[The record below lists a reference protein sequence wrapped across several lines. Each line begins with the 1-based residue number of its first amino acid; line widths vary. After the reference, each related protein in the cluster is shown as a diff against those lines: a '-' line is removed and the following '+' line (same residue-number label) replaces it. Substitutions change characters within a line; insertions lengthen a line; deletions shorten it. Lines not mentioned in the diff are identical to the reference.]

1 MYSAVN
7 HTIMISFVS
16 VKTILRQMSR
26 FITSIILCLAA
37 AGSALAQINTDQVLR
52 IGRNALYFED
62 YVLSIQY
69 FNQVIAAK
77 PYLAQPYFFRALA
90 KYNLDD
96 FRGAEEDASIAIEH
110 NPFITD
116 AYELRGVV
124 RQNLGKTRDAID
136 DYTHALTLLPEN
148 RSILFNKALA
158 QEEMKDYD
166 GAEHSFATLLKA
178 YPGFDGGYIGRAKLL
193 LSKGD
198 TIKALA
204 DINKALEINKNAVN
218 GYVLRADIAINAHKD
233 YKNALADMDEAIR
246 LQPRYAGYFIN
257 RAFLRYKLDDYFGA
271 MSDYDYA
278 IQLDPGNYMAHYNRA
293 LLRVE
298 VHDYN
303 RAIDD
308 LNHVLA
314 FRPTDY
320 RALYNRALV
329 YRQIGDYKN
338 ALADINQVIDAV
350 PDLAAAIFVRGD
362 IRQSMGD
369 KSAQSDFKKSLELA
383 KQRIKRN
390 SGKNP
395 EVEELFAESDADS
408 ESEPQEVIA
417 SRFSSLLT
425 IADNS
430 SVEHEYN
437 NKSIRGKVQDRN
449 VSIEMEPM
457 FELSY
462 YTSPTEL
469 KPTGDYLREADHIN
483 ATRALRFLV
492 QVTNHPLTPGD
503 ADVLNSHFQS
513 IEYYNSYLATHS
525 PRAIDFFGR
534 AMDQLTL
541 HNYKAAADDFSK
553 AINTAPD
560 FTLAYFMRAVA
571 QYRQYFTVHDDNTG
585 SLPPHIGLQAAINDI
600 DRVIELSPDM
610 AIAYYNKGS
619 IMVALQDYT
628 SALSSYNQAIEL
640 KPDFGEAYYN
650 RGYVYMKLGNREA
663 GAADLSKAGELGIV
677 PSYNLLKRM
686 SR

>member
-1 MYSAVN
+1 MTRFFMTLLSVA
-7 HTIMISFVS
+7 IS
-16 VKTILRQMSR
+16 
-26 FITSIILCLAA
+26 SIVAT
-37 AGSALAQINTDQVLR
+37 AQINTDQVLQ

-96 FRGAEEDASIAIEH
+96 FKGAEEDASIAIEH

-124 RQNLGKTRDAID
+124 RQNMGRHREAIE
-136 DYTHALTLLPEN
+136 DYSHALTLLPEN
-148 RSILFNKALA
+148 RGILFNKALA
-158 QEEMKDYD
+158 QEEIKDYD
-166 GAEHSFATLLKA
+166 GAEKSFDYLLSTH
-178 YPGFDGGYIGRAKLL
+178 PGFDGGYLGRAKLRL
-193 LSKGD
+193 AKGD
-198 TIKALA
+198 TVSALT
-204 DINKALEINKNAVN
+204 DINKALELNKNAVN
-218 GYVLRADIAINAHKD
+218 GYVLRADISINSHKD
-233 YKNALADMDEAIR
+233 YRQALSDMDEAIR

-257 RAFLRYKLDDYFGA
+257 RAFLRYKLDDYYGA

-278 IQLDPGNYMAHYNRA
+278 LQLEPTNYMAHYNRA

-308 LNHVLA
+308 FTFVLTL
-314 FRPTDY
+314 RPSDY

-329 YRQIGDYKN
+329 YRQIGDFNN
-338 ALADINQVIDAV
+338 ALADINKVIDAI

-362 IRQSMGD
+362 IKQSMGD
-369 KSAQSDFKKSLELA
+369 KSARSDFNKSLALA
-383 KQRIKRN
+383 KQRIKRS
-390 SGKNP
+390 SGRAP
-395 EVEELFAESDADS
+395 EIEELFAESADES
-408 ESEPQEVIA
+408 DSEPQEVVA
-417 SRFSSLLT
+417 ARFTSLLT
-425 IADNS
+425 VSDNM
-430 SVEHEYN
+430 SVEQEFN

-449 VSIEMEPM
+449 ISVEMEPM

-469 KPTGDYLREADHIN
+469 KPTGDYLREVDNIN
-483 ATRALRFLV
+483 STRALRFII
-492 QVTNHPLTPGD
+492 QVTNHPLTPDD
-503 ADVLNSHFQS
+503 ADVLNRHFSS
-513 IEYYNSYLATHS
+513 IEYYNSYLATHT

-541 HNYKAAADDFSK
+541 HNYKSAIDDFSK
-553 AINTAPD
+553 AIDMAPD
-560 FTLAYFMRAVA
+560 FILAYMMRSVARYRMSLTRQESDMKAVS
-571 QYRQYFTVHDDNTG
+571 VKID
-585 SLPPHIGLQAAINDI
+585 LQNVLTDLEH
-600 DRVIELSPDM
+600 VIKLAPEM
-610 AIAYYNKGS
+610 AIAYYNKGNAL
-619 IMVALQDYT
+619 VAMQDFT
-628 SALSSYNQAIEL
+628 SALSAYNEAIAI

-650 RGYVYMKLGNREA
+650 RGYVYMRLGNRES